1 MINDVC
7 NNNSKRMKR
16 QADWIQKSI
25 DSCRKAV
32 AAMPKDIADAARR
45 SGTADTLKDR

>member
-1 MINDVC
+1 M
-7 NNNSKRMKR
+7 MKP

-32 AAMPKDIADAARR
+32 TALPKDIADAARR
-45 SGTADTLKDR
+45 SGIADTLERDAEFERRKNSN